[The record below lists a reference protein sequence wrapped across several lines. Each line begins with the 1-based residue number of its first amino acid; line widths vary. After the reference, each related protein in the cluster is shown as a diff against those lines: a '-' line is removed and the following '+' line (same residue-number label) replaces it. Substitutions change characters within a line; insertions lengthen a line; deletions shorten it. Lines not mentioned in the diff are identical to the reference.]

1 VSSDVVRGDLSS
13 GKHVNPGVE
22 VRHLV
27 GKISTAETRLSKVP
41 KCPGKHLLKW
51 WAR

>member
-1 VSSDVVRGDLSS
+1 VVRGDLSS

-27 GKISTAETRLSKVP
+27 GKISTAETLLEKFP
-41 KCPGKHLLKW
+41 TYPGKHLLKW
-51 WAR
+51 WAD